1 MSGAMV
7 GEQGKESWTRE
18 KLKGEE
24 REPPDPGRAA
34 EEDWPGSPC
43 LFWGH
48 PRWVPTG
55 TANKPVGYGQHP
67 LGLAQCLIWWSRA

>member
-1 MSGAMV
+1 M